1 MTTTRSL
8 TGLALAA
15 ALVAIA
21 PAAAQAATAPAS
33 PAAAPVA
40 ANPATGQSAGQG
52 TIKWG
57 TYHAPGRRARTHG
70 TLTVSGE
77 DHAVLPV
84 AARGRIS
91 GKVYDLTRATSSCG
105 WAVFRLT
112 YRTADGKNLP
122 FRHRSVVDC
131 SYATPKS
138 FTFTQHDLYQAE
150 LKVCSGP
157 KASKPSLNCLYEG
170 TWKVLYTSK

>member
-21 PAAAQAATAPAS
+21 PATAQAATAPAAV
-33 PAAAPVA
+33 PAAADPA
-40 ANPATGQSAGQG
+40 AGQSATQG
-52 TIKWG
+52 TTRWG
-57 TYHAPGRRARTHG
+57 TYYAPGRRARTHG
-70 TLTVSGE
+70 SLTVSGE

-84 AARGRIS
+84 AANSRIS
-91 GKVYDLTRATSSCG
+91 GKVYDLTRNASSCG

-112 YRTADGKNLP
+112 YRSADGKNLP
-122 FRHRSVVDC
+122 FKHRSVIDC
-131 SYATPKS
+131 SYGTPKS
-138 FTFTQHDLYQAE
+138 FAFTQHDLYQAE
-150 LKVCSGP
+150 LKVCSEP
-157 KASKPSLNCLYEG
+157 KASKPSLNCLYAG